1 MSTIQPDTVK
11 IGNRPLHVL
20 RMLLVSPETFPLRPC
35 QGLYQDEI
43 YERAFW
49 HVSRVR
55 VLKKKTVILNVQR
68 NKFSLFRLQLSPS

>member
-55 VLKKKTVILNVQR
+55 VLKKNCHIERTEK
-68 NKFSLFRLQLSPS
+68 